1 MENVLLRDYDN
12 AWNKRR
18 NAGDDGIRLGILPS
32 DPEDSDDSDDY
43 DGDNAEETCILNKK
57 NVRKASV
64 E

>member
-18 NAGDDGIRLGILPS
+18 NASDDGVRLEILPS
-32 DPEDSDDSDDY
+32 DSEDSDDSDDY
-43 DGDNAEETCILNKK
+43 DGDNAEETCILRN
-57 NVRKASV
+57 ASV